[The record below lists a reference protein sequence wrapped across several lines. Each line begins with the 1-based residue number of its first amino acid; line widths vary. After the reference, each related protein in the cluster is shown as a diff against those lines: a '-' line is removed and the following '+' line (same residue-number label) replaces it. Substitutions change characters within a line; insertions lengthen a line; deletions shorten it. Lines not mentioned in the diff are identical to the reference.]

1 MVFCKNSPNWNIL
14 ENEFPNFRFLTS
26 NSDSTYQ
33 NYPRSKFLLILIIGD
48 PPIGRVKVQERPKY
62 ENAYITI
69 FRIFFFTFIIKVPHV
84 IYHWIALELGYPKIL
99 LILRYIPSPKIIWQ
113 KYHFLKKTVF
123 VDFKKIKKQPNLNF
137 YIAR

>member
-1 MVFCKNSPNWNIL
+1 MVFCKNRPNWNIL
-14 ENEFPNFRFLTS
+14 KNEFLNFGFLTS
-26 NSDSTYQ
+26 NSDSPYQ

-84 IYHWIALELGYPKIL
+84 IYHWKALELGYPKIL
-99 LILRYIPSPKIIWQ
+99 LIPRYIPSPKIIWQ
-113 KYHFLKKTVF
+113 KCHFLKKTVF
-123 VDFKKIKKQPNLNF
+123 PDFQQIKKQPSLNF